1 MVLGVCL
8 EVVNVDVGQ
17 AGQEQLKLLLIEDG
31 NQPSTFTHVSKIQVL
46 QRPILP
52 PGDNVVESLQE
63 SSELFPDCSSHFHLT
78 NQLDVISLVVIS
90 HLQVKLVTCYNIKT
104 KRTYDDIAPISNEI
118 SRLCHSKLLDLS

>member
-31 NQPSTFTHVSKIQVL
+31 NQPSTITHVRKIQVL
-46 QRPILP
+46 QRLILP
-52 PGDNVVESLQE
+52 PGDNIVESLQE

-78 NQLDVISLVVIS
+78 DQLDVISLVVIG
-90 HLQVKLVTCYNIKT
+90 HLGETHCY
-104 KRTYDDIAPISNEI
+104 
-118 SRLCHSKLLDLS
+118 DLSVNTI